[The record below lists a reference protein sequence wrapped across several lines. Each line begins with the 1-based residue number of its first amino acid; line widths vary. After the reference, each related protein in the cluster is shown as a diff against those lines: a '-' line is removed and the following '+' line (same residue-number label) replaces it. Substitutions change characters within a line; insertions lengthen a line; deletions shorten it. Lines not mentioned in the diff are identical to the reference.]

1 MVPLDQPTDGD
12 SSQEAPPN
20 SNNNSVVTAPAVEN
34 EAPVIE
40 KKILS
45 EDTKKQIASIMKV
58 LKKTGLQH
66 ALGAL
71 ELETGLSKDELKDLT
86 NETDFTQVLNQYKSN
101 ADKDSFREAYQARV

>member
-1 MVPLDQPTDGD
+1 
-12 SSQEAPPN
+12 
-20 SNNNSVVTAPAVEN
+20 
-34 EAPVIE
+34 
-40 KKILS
+40 
-45 EDTKKQIASIMKV
+45 MKV

-101 ADKDSFREAYQARV
+101 ADKDSFREAYQARVWKYSSSKLKIYCCSAQKCW